1 MSSSDPIFQVREAGL
16 GPASSW
22 PEASVDQAPSSL
34 MTSHSPEILR
44 AALEGVANALN
55 IPGGVETV
63 LQVFTPKE
71 LRGRL
76 DGSESSYNARQL
88 ALQFVEG
95 VTARA
100 CTLALVDQAIEDSVA
115 PVPVPVEAFMEEFV
129 NRASL
134 KRIVV
139 DLKGSSCKGMKV
151 SMLPAVAGDWWDKR
165 GTLLE
170 AVDFEEREM
179 APAAVWDAQSSE
191 SIDLTSWRPPTPLGK
206 KACTTAPRK
215 KGAAPK
221 APRRAKKVAEPSAP
235 PRAKK

>member
-1 MSSSDPIFQVREAGL
+1 MSR
-16 GPASSW
+16 
-22 PEASVDQAPSSL
+22 
-34 MTSHSPEILR
+34 HSPEILH
-44 AALEGVANALN
+44 AALQGVATALD

-76 DGSESSYNARQL
+76 DGSESSYNARRL

-100 CTLALVDQAIEDSVA
+100 CTLALVDQAIEDAVA
-115 PVPVPVEAFMEEFV
+115 WVPLPVEAFMEEFV

-139 DLKGSSCKGMKV
+139 DLEGSSCKGMRV
-151 SMLPAVAGDWWDKR
+151 SMLPAVAGEWWDKR
-165 GTLLE
+165 GNLLE

-179 APAAVWDAQSSE
+179 PPAAVWDAQTSE
-191 SIDLTSWRPPTPLGK
+191 SIDLASLRPPSPLGK
-206 KACTTAPRK
+206 KARDTAPR
-215 KGAAPK
+215 GESAAPK
-221 APRRAKKVAEPSAP
+221 APRLAKKVTEPKAPPRAKKVAEPKAP